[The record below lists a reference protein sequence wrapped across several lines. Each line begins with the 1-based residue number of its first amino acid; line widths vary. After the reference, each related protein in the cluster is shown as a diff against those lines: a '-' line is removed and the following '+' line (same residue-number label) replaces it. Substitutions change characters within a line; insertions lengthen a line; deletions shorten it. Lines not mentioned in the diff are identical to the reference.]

1 MQSKQQFQNTSF
13 RNMTGVYL
21 GMAGSPASF
30 SHIAAVPPLF
40 RRRCLSRA
48 KTSVELRRNKRIEML
63 RIMDC
68 QPGFKGA
75 LVKPKVKIVCPEMK
89 PHPHTHDKSPPL
101 TAEEL
106 RNLTRKVLRNF
117 GVPGQSTRDM
127 LERSKRR
134 SCFLSSPKTPPNS
147 TRQSNNPELSV
158 AVNAGRNAD
167 PFRAT
172 LARQEL
178 ISTRAGHQEIF
189 ENAVRF
195 QPERSNHI
203 SQPRRAGTQH
213 LPLKYLQSSQAF
225 TRTEQLDRDGKAHS
239 QSSSR
244 ERWILQSGSVGGSAV
259 LHPRKSIP
267 LGRSYLA
274 GKCDSSHLL
283 HFKSVSG
290 YTERGFPEYLTP
302 RLNLTLGHN
311 LISKTLELKQ
321 RTDSSDSTKQVPIT
335 TPSTDS
341 RVANGSSRMDTL
353 KSKAIPSTKV
363 RSPFNSRTKMSFHS
377 KINTQGT
384 GTGKHRMTD
393 TCEDKIQ
400 GSVEEENSKDLVAE
414 PSDLK
419 EAEDSQT
426 SNLNDDEDDEE
437 TLEMDSTTHL
447 AKQIEVIIH
456 LKPKVDSSAECSSE
470 KDPEQIDSNEAS
482 I

>member
-40 RRRCLSRA
+40 RRRSLSRA

-89 PHPHTHDKSPPL
+89 PHPHPHDKSPPL

-117 GVPGQSTRDM
+117 GVPRQSTRDM

-147 TRQSNNPELSV
+147 SRQSNNPELSV

-203 SQPRRAGTQH
+203 NQPRRAGPQH
-213 LPLKYLQSSQAF
+213 PPLKYPQSSQAF

-239 QSSSR
+239 QSSSQ

-267 LGRSYLA
+267 LGRSHLA
-274 GKCDSSHLL
+274 GK
-283 HFKSVSG
+283 SG
-290 YTERGFPEYLTP
+290 
-302 RLNLTLGHN
+302 
-311 LISKTLELKQ
+311 
-321 RTDSSDSTKQVPIT
+321 
-335 TPSTDS
+335 
-341 RVANGSSRMDTL
+341 
-353 KSKAIPSTKV
+353 KAIPSAKV
-363 RSPFNSRTKMSFHS
+363 RSPFNSRTKTSFHS

-400 GSVEEENSKDLVAE
+400 DSVEEENSKDLVAE

-426 SNLNDDEDDEE
+426 SNLNDDEADEE

-470 KDPEQIDSNEAS
+470 KDPEQINSNEAR